1 MQLAFDEL
9 LYGLRTAVEIVN
21 AATNGLLLHPLELCI
36 DAKAVFD
43 SIKAPEFSVP
53 AEASL
58 TPLIHIMREDLAA
71 KRLKAMWWIDT
82 RDMCADGMNKG
93 GLPRE
98 PILAVCNGEWIIK
111 ESAIAFRR

>member
-9 LYGLRTAVEIVN
+9 LHGPRTAAEIVS
-21 AATNGLLLHPLELCI
+21 AATHGMLSHPLELCL
-36 DAKAVFD
+36 DARAVFD
-43 SIKAPEFSVP
+43 SIKAPEFTVP

-58 TPLIHIMREDLAA
+58 TPLIHTMREDIAA
-71 KRLKAMWWIDT
+71 RRMTALWWIDT

-98 PILAVCNGEWIIK
+98 PILAVCNGNWILK
-111 ESAIAFRR
+111 EAALAHKR